1 MEIITCGDVKDLKLD
16 VLVKRNYIW
25 MKNKKL
31 TLLKVESSGQPSKF
45 QVFEDLIREKC
56 HVPFSYKKWW
66 WIEGVHMSHV

>member
-1 MEIITCGDVKDLKLD
+1 
-16 VLVKRNYIW
+16 